1 MLLHISID
9 MKETFSYPKVYY
21 NYIIQVVLFFH
32 FEVFLTLLFLGELM
46 KLTGAFISLMTAA
59 GGMIF
64 L

>member
-9 MKETFSYPKVYY
+9 MKEAFSQPKVYY
-21 NYIIQVVLFFH
+21 NYIIQVILFFH
-32 FEVFLTLLFLGELM
+32 LLTLVFLGELL
-46 KLTGAFISLMTAA
+46 KLTGAFIFLMIVA